1 MTTGR
6 LHALLPALAVALAL
20 AAPGTAQ
27 ARDRFYYMG
36 YGVIQ
41 VIDGDTDA
49 IVADIPIKGA
59 TREASLG
66 ADRKFLWVS
75 TNRHLVHKVDLA
87 ENRVVAT
94 VDVSNAGWDR
104 VMFGFVVNADGRT
117 GYGGFM
123 SRRTDK
129 GDVVIGKPV
138 VAQVDLGTGEL
149 LRSVEVPWGVA
160 HLVSV
165 QGGRT
170 IYAFGQDLYKIDTT
184 GAELRVSETVPMF
197 DKGMNILPFWDYA
210 FDNGGVASMNYYTE
224 KHMGLLLVDQQ
235 SGAVNDVVLKGE
247 PALAYSVVL
256 APDRKKA
263 YAVMD
268 DLTVI
273 DLVKKT
279 YAASVPV
286 NEGTSYGV
294 NVSSDGKKVYVAGGG
309 STLTVYDAA
318 TLRPL
323 KVLQMASDGMDL
335 RRVSF

>member
-1 MTTGR
+1 MGGLR
-6 LHALLPALAVALAL
+6 FLLLGIACALGLIRVEG
-20 AAPGTAQ
+20 AA

-36 YGVIQ
+36 YEIIQ

-59 TREASLG
+59 TREASLS
-66 ADRKFLWVS
+66 ADKKFLFVS
-75 TNRHLVHKVDLA
+75 TNRHLVHKVDLG

-94 VDVSNAGWDR
+94 VDVSNDGWDR
-104 VMFGFVVNADGRT
+104 VMFGFVVDADGKT
-117 GYGGFM
+117 AYGAFM
-123 SRRTDK
+123 SRKTDK

-138 VAQVDLGTGEL
+138 VAQFELATGKL

-165 QGGRT
+165 RDGKT
-170 IYAFGQDLYKIDTT
+170 LYAFGQDLYKIDTT
-184 GAELRVSETVPMF
+184 GADLKLVETVPMF

-224 KHMGLLLVDQQ
+224 KFMGLLLVNQA
-235 SGAVNDVVLKGE
+235 SGAIDDVVLKGD
-247 PALAYSVVL
+247 PAMAYSVVL
-256 APDRKKA
+256 SPDRKKA

-273 DLVKKT
+273 DLAKKT
-279 YAASVPV
+279 YVASVPIK
-286 NEGTSYGV
+286 EGTCYGV
-294 NVSSDGKKVYVAGGG
+294 NVSSDGRKVYVGGAG

-318 TLRPL
+318 TLKPL

-335 RRVSF
+335 RRISF